1 MIFHLNY
8 SGMLGID
15 VSPFNWPV
23 FRWAGASMSRMNVG
37 EGGGRIAAVIPAF
50 LNSFFPIDALR
61 AQTCPILPRLH
72 SIEITENGVEFL
84 CLSGGKSKFYRIPG
98 DTREKC
104 IGVTFRGS
112 PITVLISVLLESYH
126 YR

>member
-1 MIFHLNY
+1 MYVEMIFRLNY

-23 FRWAGASMSRMNVG
+23 FRWAGASMSQMNVG
-37 EGGGRIAAVIPAF
+37 EGGERIAAVIPAF

-72 SIEITENGVEFL
+72 SIEITENGVECL
-84 CLSGGKSKFYRIPG
+84 CLSGGKSQ
-98 DTREKC
+98 
-104 IGVTFRGS
+104 
-112 PITVLISVLLESYH
+112 VLSNPAAIQGKNTLASLSVVPTSLF
-126 YR
+126 